1 MKPSLGRPGGV
12 YKASSSNNFVSIDI
26 NYITYNVFEKNNFR
40 NVGLVKGWLF
50 YSAVY
55 SRAAQSDPDDVKKK
69 KRERSFTSR
78 KCFELLVTPE
88 NLSTNWRSRS
98 ECVMTLRT
106 CWM

>member
-50 YSAVY
+50 YRAVY

-69 KRERSFTSR
+69 KKREKFYIQ
-78 KCFELLVTPE
+78 KVF
-88 NLSTNWRSRS
+88 
-98 ECVMTLRT
+98 
-106 CWM
+106 